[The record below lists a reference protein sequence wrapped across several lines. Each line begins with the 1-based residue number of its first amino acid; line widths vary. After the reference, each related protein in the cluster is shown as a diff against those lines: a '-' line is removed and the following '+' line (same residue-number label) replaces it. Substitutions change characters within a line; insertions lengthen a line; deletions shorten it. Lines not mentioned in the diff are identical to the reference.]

1 MSFGIALGGG
11 GARGLAHVGI
21 LEVLEENNIRPRY
34 VAGTSIGSVVGA
46 LYCLKGS
53 AEGLRERARQMV
65 ASEEFKNLELDKFYS
80 DADNIFERFRNE
92 LFEKF
97 FIGSLLFKKSYSNY
111 DATKKIFRDVFGDK
125 SFRDC
130 VISFT
135 CNALDI
141 QSGEE
146 VVFESGS
153 LADAVWASCAIPGIF
168 PPFVKD
174 KRIFVDGGVIDNI
187 PIEPVQRIGA
197 KSVVAVYLS
206 KRPRYEGQPKTG
218 VQINQ
223 RAYTFMKYH
232 LDQRVLAEADM
243 VVEPE
248 VKGFHWADFS
258 SIDVLIERGRTAALQ
273 NISAIKSID
282 ARRYRFK
289 KRLKQVFGARSLP
302 W

>member
-21 LEVLEENNIRPRY
+21 LEVLEEHNIRPKC

-46 LYCLKGS
+46 LYCVQDS
-53 AEGLRERARQMV
+53 ADGLRERAKQMV
-65 ASEEFKNLELDKFYS
+65 ASEEFKNLELDRFYR

-97 FIGSLLFKKSYSNY
+97 FLGSLLFKKSHSNY
-111 DATKKIFRDVFGDK
+111 DATKKIFRDVFGDM

-130 VISFT
+130 VIPFT

-146 VVFESGS
+146 FVFENGP

-187 PIEPVQRIGA
+187 PVEPVLSIGA
-197 KSVVAVYLS
+197 KSVLAVYLS
-206 KRPRYEGQPKTG
+206 KRPRYEGEPNTG
-218 VQINQ
+218 FQINQ

-243 VVEPE
+243 VIEPE
-248 VKGFHWADFS
+248 VSGFHWADFS
-258 SIDVLIERGRTAALQ
+258 SIDTLIERGRTAALQ
-273 NISAIKSID
+273 NLSAIKSID
-282 ARRYRFK
+282 TRRHHLK
-289 KRLKQVFGARSLP
+289 KKLKQVFGVRSLL
-302 W
+302 